1 MSKIEHSPVILLPKY
16 KLSKEE
22 LRMES
27 SKALMVWKGM
37 EDPPQDCRPGLGV
50 RSLGGRT
57 GKIQNMEEVN

>member
-1 MSKIEHSPVILLPKY
+1 MSKIEHSPVIPLPKY

-27 SKALMVWKGM
+27 SKGM